1 MSNEV
6 VQTKT
11 KYKVLTDRVYESP
24 VDVYEVQVR
33 RKIGFVMLGI
43 LSLLLVLV
51 FLL

>member
-11 KYKVLTDRVYESP
+11 KYKGLTDRVYESP
-24 VDVYEVQVR
+24 VDVYEVQIR
-33 RKIGFVMLGI
+33 RKIAWGMLGV
-43 LSLLLVLV
+43 LVLFLAIM